1 MLRSTR
7 SLVIL
12 ALLALTVAIWLPR
25 LRGPID
31 LRWDGGTYY
40 VLGTALA
47 QGKGYRLLNEPGE
60 IQAVQYPPLLP
71 AIVAVHQWVLRT
83 SDPMV
88 VGHWLR
94 LVFFLMF
101 MVYALASYALLERF
115 LPTGYAFVGVVVCLL
130 HLFSMFLSELL
141 FAELPFA
148 LVSVLFV
155 LFSAKPGSRG
165 HPILAAVCATLAY
178 LLRTAGIALLIAW
191 VGESVLRRE
200 FKRAALRGVTAVL
213 PILGWQAYIAGVE
226 ASASYTTPAYPYQ
239 RAEYLFYN
247 VSYVANLSLRDP
259 YRPELGK
266 ASLAD
271 VGTRVV
277 GNLARLPRS
286 LGEAV
291 SAERAQWQRLLARL
305 PGARG
310 LAWERSGD
318 TVTTVAVAFLGILV
332 LGGIAIQLAGPGRVG
347 ALYVLACIGVV
358 CLTPW
363 PLQWKR
369 YWSPLAPFLV
379 LALLQCLLALRSYV
393 WLAGPN
399 PARLVARMLL
409 PAVVCVA
416 LVVEVFTVL
425 HAYRTIR
432 GDVVLHDRQGS
443 PVQFSLFYYTGPD
456 RELDEA
462 LEWLRARA
470 RPTDVVATAMP
481 HWAHLVTGAKTVMPP
496 FEADPQKAEILLDA
510 VPVRYIVMDS
520 TDVDIAHLMRRSTAE
535 VLRAGPARWTQI
547 YTGPSGL
554 VAVYERVT
562 ETTAGKKID
571 IEKPS
576 R

>member
-1 MLRSTR
+1 
-7 SLVIL
+7 
-12 ALLALTVAIWLPR
+12 
-25 LRGPID
+25 
-31 LRWDGGTYY
+31 
-40 VLGTALA
+40 
-47 QGKGYRLLNEPGE
+47 
-60 IQAVQYPPLLP
+60 
-71 AIVAVHQWVLRT
+71 
-83 SDPMV
+83 
-88 VGHWLR
+88 
-94 LVFFLMF
+94 
-101 MVYALASYALLERF
+101 
-115 LPTGYAFVGVVVCLL
+115 
-130 HLFSMFLSELL
+130 
-141 FAELPFA
+141 
-148 LVSVLFV
+148 
-155 LFSAKPGSRG
+155 
-165 HPILAAVCATLAY
+165 
-178 LLRTAGIALLIAW
+178 
-191 VGESVLRRE
+191 
-200 FKRAALRGVTAVL
+200 
-213 PILGWQAYIAGVE
+213 
-226 ASASYTTPAYPYQ
+226 
-239 RAEYLFYN
+239 LFYN
-247 VSYVANLSLRDP
+247 VSYAANLSLRDP

-271 VGTRVV
+271 LGTRVV

-332 LGGIAIQLAGPGRVG
+332 LGGIAIQRAGPGRVG
-347 ALYVLACIGVV
+347 ALYVLACIGAV

-409 PAVVCVA
+409 PAVVCVV

-481 HWAHLVTGAKTVMPP
+481 HWAHLVTGVKTVMPP

-535 VLRAGPARWTQI
+535 VLRAGSARWTQI

-562 ETTAGKKID
+562 ETTAGKRID
-571 IEKPS
+571 IEKSS

>member
-1 MLRSTR
+1 MFRSPR
-7 SLVIL
+7 SLIIL
-12 ALLALTVAIWLPR
+12 ALLALTVAIWAPR

-31 LRWDGGTYY
+31 LRWDAGTYY

-60 IQAVQYPPLLP
+60 IEAIQYPPLLP
-71 AIVAVHQWVLRT
+71 AIVAVHQWVLGT

-88 VGHWLR
+88 VGRWLR

-101 MVYALASYALLERF
+101 TVYALVSYALLERF
-115 LPTGYAFVGVVVCLL
+115 LPAGYAFVAVVVCLL
-130 HLFSMFLSELL
+130 HLFAMFLSDVLT
-141 FAELPFA
+141 AELPFA

-155 LFSAKPGSRG
+155 LFSGKPGSRN

-178 LLRTAGIALLIAW
+178 LLRTAGIALLVAW
-191 VGESVLRRE
+191 VGESVLRRD
-200 FKRAALRGVTAVL
+200 FKRAALRGAFAML
-213 PILGWQAYIAGVE
+213 PILGWQAYIAGVQ
-226 ASASYTTPAYPYQ
+226 ASASYTTPAYAYQ
-239 RAEYLFYN
+239 RADYLFYN

-271 VGTRVV
+271 FGTRVV
-277 GNLARLPRS
+277 GNLTRLPRS

-291 SAERAQWQRLLARL
+291 SADQAQWQRLLGRL
-305 PGARG
+305 AGARG
-310 LAWERSGD
+310 PAWERSGYL
-318 TVTTVAVAFLGILV
+318 VTTFAVAFLGVLV
-332 LGGIAIQLAGPGRVG
+332 LGGIVIQLARQERVS
-347 ALYVLACIGVV
+347 ALYVLTYIGSV

-379 LALLQCLLALRSYV
+379 LALLQCLLSLRSYG
-393 WLAGPN
+393 WLVPV
-399 PARLVARMLL
+399 PARVVARMLL
-409 PAVVCVA
+409 PAVVGVV
-416 LVVEVFTVL
+416 LVVESFTVL
-425 HAYRTIR
+425 HAYRNLR
-432 GDVVLHDRQGS
+432 GEVVLHDRGS
-443 PVQFSLFYYTGPD
+443 PVQFSLFFYTRPD

-470 RPTDVVATAMP
+470 RPTDVVAAAMP
-481 HWAHLVTGAKTVMPP
+481 HWAHLVTGVKTVMPP
-496 FEADPQKAEILLDA
+496 FEADPQKAEVLLDA
-510 VPVRYIVMDS
+510 VPVRYIVIDS
-520 TDVDIAHLMRRSTAE
+520 TDVDIAHLMRRSTGE
-535 VLRAGPARWTQI
+535 VVRAGPARWTQI

-562 ETTAGKKID
+562 ETTAGTTID
-571 IEKPS
+571 IAKPS

>member
-1 MLRSTR
+1 VS
-7 SLVIL
+7 
-12 ALLALTVAIWLPR
+12 VAIWLPR

-60 IQAVQYPPLLP
+60 IEAIQYPPLLP
-71 AIVAVHQWVLRT
+71 AIVAVHQWVLGT

-101 MVYALASYALLERF
+101 IVNAFATYALLERF
-115 LPTGYAFVGVVVCLL
+115 LPAGYAFLGVVICLL
-130 HLFSMFLSELL
+130 HLFGIFLSDLL

-155 LFSAKPGSRG
+155 LFGAQPGSRG
-165 HPILAAVCATLAY
+165 HPILAAVCAMLAY

-200 FKRAALRGVTAVL
+200 FKRAALRGAIAVL

-239 RAEYLFYN
+239 RADYLFYN
-247 VSYVANLSLRDP
+247 VSYAANLSLRDP

-271 VGTRVV
+271 LGTRVV
-277 GNLARLPRS
+277 GNLAHLPRS

-318 TVTTVAVAFLGILV
+318 TVTTFTVAFLGILV
-332 LGGIAIQLAGPGRVG
+332 LGGIAIQLAGQGRVG
-347 ALYVLACIGVV
+347 ALYVLACIGAVG
-358 CLTPW
+358 LTPW

-379 LALLQCLLALRSYV
+379 LALLQCLLALRSYG
-393 WLAGPN
+393 WLAWPK

-409 PAVVCVA
+409 PAVVCVV
-416 LVVEVFTVL
+416 LVVEVFAVL
-425 HAYRTIR
+425 HAYRTLR
-432 GDVVLHDRQGS
+432 GDVVLHDRHGS
-443 PVQFSLFYYTGPD
+443 AVQFSLFFYTRPD

-481 HWAHLVTGAKTVMPP
+481 HWAHLVTGVKTVMPP
-496 FEADPQKAEILLDA
+496 FEADPQKAEVLLDA
-510 VPVRYIVMDS
+510 VPVRYIVIDS
-520 TDVDIAHLMRRSTAE
+520 TDVDIAHLMRRSTVE
-535 VLRAGPARWTQI
+535 VVRAGPARWTQI

-562 ETTAGKKID
+562 EMTAGKKID

>member
-71 AIVAVHQWVLRT
+71 AIVAVHQWVLGT
-83 SDPMV
+83 SDPMI

-94 LVFFLMF
+94 LVFFLMS
-101 MVYALASYALLERF
+101 MVYALGSYALLARF

-155 LFSAKPGSRG
+155 LCSGKPGARN
-165 HPILAAVCATLAY
+165 HPIFAAACATLAY
-178 LLRTAGIALLIAW
+178 LLRAAGIALLIAW
-191 VGESVLRRE
+191 VGESVLRRN
-200 FKRAALRGVTAVL
+200 FKRAALRGSIAML
-213 PILGWQAYIAGVE
+213 PILGWQAYIAGVQ
-226 ASASYTTPAYPYQ
+226 SGTSYATPAYPYQ
-239 RAEYLFYN
+239 RADYLFYN
-247 VSYVANLSLRDP
+247 VTYAANLSLRDP

-266 ASLAD
+266 ASFAD
-271 VGTRVV
+271 LGVRAV
-277 GNLARLPRS
+277 GNLMRLPQS

-291 SAERAQWQRLLARL
+291 SAEGHEWQRLLARV
-305 PGARG
+305 PGARE
-310 LAWERSGD
+310 LAWERSGRA
-318 TVTTVAVAFLGILV
+318 VTTFAVTLLGVLV
-332 LGGIAIQLAGPGRVG
+332 LGGMAIQLARDERLS
-347 ALYVLACIGVV
+347 ALYVLAYIGPV

-363 PLQWKR
+363 LLQGKR
-369 YWSPLAPFLV
+369 YWSAVAPFLV
-379 LALLQCLLALRSYV
+379 LFLLQCLLTIRSYV
-393 WLAGPN
+393 WLAGPI
-399 PARLVARMLL
+399 PVRVVARGLV
-409 PAVVCVA
+409 PAVVCVVL
-416 LVVEVFTVL
+416 LVELFTVL
-425 HAYRTIR
+425 RAYRTHR

-470 RPTDVVATAMP
+470 RPTDIVAAAMP
-481 HWAHLVTGAKTVMPP
+481 HWAYLVTGLKTVMPP
-496 FEADPQKAEILLDA
+496 FEADQERAELLLDA
-510 VPVRYIVMDS
+510 VPVRYIVMDD
-520 TDVDIAHLMRRSTAE
+520 TIARLMRRSTLE
-535 VLRAGPARWTQI
+535 VLGAGPARWTRI
-547 YTGPSGL
+547 YTGPSEL
-554 VAVYERVT
+554 VAVYERVIQT
-562 ETTAGKKID
+562 KAGTAD
-571 IEKPS
+571 STKPS